1 MFSWS
6 SRRSVALCVLMLL
19 ASVFAVPV
27 MAAPAVPPELAQ
39 VQQRVAR
46 PALLRADFVQE
57 KQVAGFR
64 NPLRSQGQFVLAQ
77 QRGVIWRTLKPFASD
92 VVLTRDRILSRQA
105 DGSVQVEV
113 DGRQQPALR
122 AINAMM
128 FALMS
133 GDVQAMST
141 SFQVRAELLPDN
153 AWRLHLTPR
162 SPMLAK
168 AFASLQ
174 LEGDRYVRKVEIE
187 EANHD
192 RTRLSFDNFRLAPP
206 LDAAEEKSL
215 D

>member
-1 MFSWS
+1 MK
-6 SRRSVALCVLMLL
+6 
-19 ASVFAVPV
+19 SVFLAFALALVPAWPAL
-27 MAAPAVPPELAQ
+27 AAPAVPPELAQ

-77 QRGVIWRTLKPFASD
+77 DRGVIWRTLKPFPSD

-133 GDVQAMST
+133 GDVQAMSS
-141 SFQVRAELLPDN
+141 SFEVRAELLPGN
-153 AWRLHLTPR
+153 GWRLHLTPR
-162 SPMLAK
+162 SAMLAK

-174 LEGDRYVRKVEIE
+174 LEGDQYVRKVEIE

-192 RTRLSFDNFRLAPP
+192 RTRLSFDNFRQAPP
-206 LDAAEEKSL
+206 LAADEARSL
-215 D
+215 E

>member
-1 MFSWS
+1 MKQIL
-6 SRRSVALCVLMLL
+6 RGAQALAL
-19 ASVFAVPV
+19 AFAFAALPAL
-27 MAAPAVPPELAQ
+27 AAPPVSPELAQ

-46 PALLRADFVQE
+46 PPLLRADFTQE

-77 QRGVIWRTLKPFASD
+77 DRGVIWRTLKPFPSD
-92 VVLTRDRILSRQA
+92 VVLTRERILSRQA
-105 DGSVQVEV
+105 DGSVKVEV

-133 GDVQAMST
+133 GDVQAMSA
-141 SFQVRAELLPDN
+141 SFEVRAELLPDN
-153 AWRLHLTPR
+153 GWRLHLTPR
-162 SPMLAK
+162 SAMLAK

-174 LEGDRYVRKVEIE
+174 LEGDRYVRQVEIE

-206 LDAAEEKSL
+206 LDAEEERSL

>member
-1 MFSWS
+1 MKSF
-6 SRRSVALCVLMLL
+6 VLLIALVLPL
-19 ASVFAVPV
+19 
-27 MAAPAVPPELAQ
+27 AAPARAAPAAAVAPELAQ

-46 PALLRADFVQE
+46 PALLRADFTQE

-77 QRGVIWRTLKPFASD
+77 QRGVIWRTLKPFPSE

-105 DGSVQVEV
+105 DGSIQVEV
-113 DGRQQPALR
+113 DGRQQPAMR

-133 GDVQAMST
+133 GDVQAMSA
-141 SFQVRAELLPDN
+141 SFEVRAELLPDN
-153 AWRLHLTPR
+153 GWRLHLTPR
-162 SPMLAK
+162 SAMLAK
-168 AFASLQ
+168 AFASLE

-192 RTRLSFDNFRLAPP
+192 RTQLSFDNFRLAPP
-206 LDAAEEKSL
+206 LDAGEEHSL

>member
-1 MFSWS
+1 MN
-6 SRRSVALCVLMLL
+6 RLARIACALALGL
-19 ASVFAVPV
+19 AASAWTAL
-27 MAAPAVPPELAQ
+27 AAPPASPALAQ

-46 PALLRADFVQE
+46 PALLRADFSQE

-77 QRGVIWRTLKPFASD
+77 DRGVIWRTLKPFPSD
-92 VVLTRDRILSRQA
+92 VVLTRERILSRQA
-105 DGSVQVEV
+105 DGSVKVEV

-133 GDVQAMST
+133 GDVQAMAA
-141 SFQVRAELLPDN
+141 SFEVRAELLPDN
-153 AWRLHLTPR
+153 GWRLYLTPR
-162 SPMLAK
+162 SPMLAR

-174 LEGDRYVRKVEIE
+174 LEGDRYVRRVEIE

-192 RTRLSFDNFRLAPP
+192 RTRLAFDNFRLAPP
-206 LDAAEEKSL
+206 LDADEERSL

>member
-1 MFSWS
+1 MKSF
-6 SRRSVALCVLMLL
+6 VLLIALALPL
-19 ASVFAVPV
+19 AVPAK
-27 MAAPAVPPELAQ
+27 AAPATPVAPELAQ

-46 PALLRADFVQE
+46 PALLRADFTQE

-77 QRGVIWRTLKPFASD
+77 QRGVIWRTLKPFPSE

-105 DGSVQVEV
+105 DGSIQVEV
-113 DGRQQPALR
+113 DGRQQPAMR

-133 GDVQAMST
+133 GDVQAMSA
-141 SFQVRAELLPDN
+141 SFEVRAELLPDN
-153 AWRLHLTPR
+153 GWRLHLTPR
-162 SPMLAK
+162 SAMLAK
-168 AFASLQ
+168 AFASLE

-192 RTRLSFDNFRLAPP
+192 RTQLSFDNFRLAPP
-206 LDAAEEKSL
+206 LDAGEEHSL